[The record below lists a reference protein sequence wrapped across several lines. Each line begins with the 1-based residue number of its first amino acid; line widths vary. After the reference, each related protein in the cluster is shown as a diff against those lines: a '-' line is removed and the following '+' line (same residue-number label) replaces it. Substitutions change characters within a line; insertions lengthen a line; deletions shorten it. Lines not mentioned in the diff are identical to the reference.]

1 MSINSP
7 FRACAVAA
15 LAALTVLLAIP
26 LSAHASQ
33 DIFLKMNDSQ
43 PGLQGESLDK
53 AFPGAISLKSFEWS
67 VENPTTIGSATSGAG
82 AGKAKLIPLKVTKL
96 VDASSPGLM
105 MAAAKGAMIKDATLV
120 VRKASA
126 AGQAEPYLQYGL
138 RSVFVT
144 NIDTSADAGDDGVT
158 ETVTLAFGAI
168 QQRYMPAQA
177 KPGGA
182 LNPIITGWDQMLNQP
197 LRDGVL

>member
-1 MSINSP
+1 MRSPCVATADWRRDHEKSHAARVNNATVAPVDAWDAARGPNQAKPRSPMSINSP

-67 VENPTTIGSATSGAG
+67 VENPTTIGSAPSGAG

-120 VRKASA
+120 V
-126 AGQAEPYLQYGL
+126 
-138 RSVFVT
+138 
-144 NIDTSADAGDDGVT
+144 
-158 ETVTLAFGAI
+158 
-168 QQRYMPAQA
+168 
-177 KPGGA
+177 
-182 LNPIITGWDQMLNQP
+182 
-197 LRDGVL
+197 